1 MMKQA
6 LHTSIVKTIKEFHG
20 FSKDCF
26 LILQQKYD
34 SVDEGTL
41 FSILSHEYQRQMKY
55 SHTKTSSVINKY
67 FNLYEEALVKR
78 EDPGIILRIAL
89 QADISPCLIAKLI
102 LQKYYENVECD
113 GENININ
120 KYLRDT
126 TLIENIDLA
135 YEVFLCTLYDDQYS
149 PAVETMKS
157 SIGQQYEILLHKQMT
172 DLGIAFRDEEYLR
185 KFGYDKTPDFKL
197 EVPIAIDGFIIHWIE
212 SKALFGD
219 EDVHKDYMKHQ
230 YSSYWNRFGPGLVIY
245 WFGYIETIVQS
256 SERRFIVRNDLPTD
270 FVTIGK

>member
-1 MMKQA
+1 MMKKT
-6 LHTSIVKTIKEFHG
+6 LHADIVKTIKDYNG
-20 FSKDCF
+20 FSKECYI
-26 LILQQKYD
+26 LLQQKFN

-41 FSILSHEYQRQMKY
+41 FSILSHEYQKQMRIL
-55 SHTKTSSVINKY
+55 HVKTPNVINKY
-67 FNLYEEALVKR
+67 FNLYEEALNKR

-89 QADISPCLIAKLI
+89 HANISPCLVAKLI
-102 LQKYYENVECD
+102 LQKYYDGAESDSENV
-113 GENININ
+113 NVN

-126 TLIENIDLA
+126 TLIKNIDLA

-149 PAVETMKS
+149 PTVETMRS

-172 DLGIAFRDEEYLR
+172 NLGIAFRDEEYLR

-219 EDVHKDYMKHQ
+219 EDVHKDYIRHQ

-245 WFGYIETIVQS
+245 WFGYVETIVQS
-256 SERRFIVRNDLPTD
+256 SEKRFIVRNNLPD
-270 FVTIGK
+270 NFVSIVK

>member
-1 MMKQA
+1 MMKKT

-20 FSKDCF
+20 FSKDCYI
-26 LILQQKYD
+26 ILQEKYKY

-55 SHTKTSSVINKY
+55 SHTKSPNVINKY

-78 EDPGIILRIAL
+78 EDPGIILRIAVD
-89 QADISPCLIAKLI
+89 ADISPCLIAKLI
-102 LQKYYENVECD
+102 LQKYYENTETD
-113 GENININ
+113 GENINVN

-135 YEVFLCTLYDDQYS
+135 YECTLYDDQYS

-197 EVPIAIDGFIIHWIE
+197 EVPIAIDGFIINWIE

-219 EDVHKDYMKHQ
+219 EDVHRDYIKHQ

-245 WFGYIETIVQS
+245 WFGYIETIIQS
-256 SERRFIVRNDLPTD
+256 SEKRFIVRNNLPNN
-270 FVTIGK
+270 FIAIGK

>member
-1 MMKQA
+1 
-6 LHTSIVKTIKEFHG
+6 
-20 FSKDCF
+20 
-26 LILQQKYD
+26 
-34 SVDEGTL
+34 
-41 FSILSHEYQRQMKY
+41 MKY

-135 YEVFLCTLYDDQYS
+135 YEVFLVC
-149 PAVETMKS
+149 K
-157 SIGQQYEILLHKQMT
+157 
-172 DLGIAFRDEEYLR
+172 
-185 KFGYDKTPDFKL
+185 KFMH
-197 EVPIAIDGFIIHWIE
+197 I
-212 SKALFGD
+212 
-219 EDVHKDYMKHQ
+219 
-230 YSSYWNRFGPGLVIY
+230 
-245 WFGYIETIVQS
+245 
-256 SERRFIVRNDLPTD
+256 
-270 FVTIGK
+270 